1 MASASQHR
9 CVFVGN
15 IPYDVSEEQLIQICE
30 EVGPVVSFRLV
41 TDKETGK
48 PKGYGFCEYKD
59 EETALSARRNLQ
71 GYEINGRQLRVD
83 FAENDKGIDRSRE
96 QVRGGPGPSA
106 NIGVTDLQKL
116 GDASNQ
122 QQIGTSAAASA
133 ASVMARALGGSQVGI
148 RSNPN
153 GQSVVGNDP
162 LTLYLAQM
170 SRNQLNE
177 VLHQFKEMATQNKNL
192 TRELLVSNP
201 QLSKAFFQVLIMLRM
216 VPQQVLQMPNIRQAS
231 TSVSQ
236 NGSQPQLSAQAQSG
250 LPPLPQNKLDSSV
263 LPKMEEG
270 QSSATAQNP
279 LVLNQSPISHFHQL
293 LQTQPNVYPVQSGV
307 TEYPST
313 HSQQIL
319 SSTARPHNHFATPS
333 TTTHQMQPHVVQN
346 SRQVG
351 STQLHSLSQSVSLN
365 GNLQTAS
372 CPRPAAGD
380 PRYQLG
386 STSQGTLQT
395 KGQEVGRSTQMNAN
409 SAQRAPT
416 SNNRLQD
423 LKSSNITP
431 GIREPTP
438 RPLRPVKLE
447 DERGASLPAS
457 SRPLKQ
463 VKLEDGSS
471 GVPVRVV
478 GCPLK
483 PVKME
488 EGTFSATATGR
499 ELPNASVSSNQNTRP
514 GVQPIEKQTL
524 QLPPGMDPG
533 ILEQVLKLTP
543 EQLSLLPPEQQQE
556 VIQLQK
562 MLNNSA

>member
-106 NIGVTDLQKL
+106 NIGVTDLQNL

-216 VPQQVLQMPNIRQAS
+216 VLQQV
-231 TSVSQ
+231 VSFYFCY
-236 NGSQPQLSAQAQSG
+236 LF
-250 LPPLPQNKLDSSV
+250 LHV
-263 LPKMEEG
+263 
-270 QSSATAQNP
+270 
-279 LVLNQSPISHFHQL
+279 
-293 LQTQPNVYPVQSGV
+293 
-307 TEYPST
+307 
-313 HSQQIL
+313 
-319 SSTARPHNHFATPS
+319 FA
-333 TTTHQMQPHVVQN
+333 V
-346 SRQVG
+346 
-351 STQLHSLSQSVSLN
+351 
-365 GNLQTAS
+365 
-372 CPRPAAGD
+372 
-380 PRYQLG
+380 
-386 STSQGTLQT
+386 
-395 KGQEVGRSTQMNAN
+395 
-409 SAQRAPT
+409 
-416 SNNRLQD
+416 
-423 LKSSNITP
+423 
-431 GIREPTP
+431 
-438 RPLRPVKLE
+438 
-447 DERGASLPAS
+447 
-457 SRPLKQ
+457 
-463 VKLEDGSS
+463 
-471 GVPVRVV
+471 
-478 GCPLK
+478 
-483 PVKME
+483 
-488 EGTFSATATGR
+488 
-499 ELPNASVSSNQNTRP
+499 
-514 GVQPIEKQTL
+514 
-524 QLPPGMDPG
+524 
-533 ILEQVLKLTP
+533 ILELIRHKFKDLY
-543 EQLSLLPPEQQQE
+543 
-556 VIQLQK
+556 IK
-562 MLNNSA
+562 